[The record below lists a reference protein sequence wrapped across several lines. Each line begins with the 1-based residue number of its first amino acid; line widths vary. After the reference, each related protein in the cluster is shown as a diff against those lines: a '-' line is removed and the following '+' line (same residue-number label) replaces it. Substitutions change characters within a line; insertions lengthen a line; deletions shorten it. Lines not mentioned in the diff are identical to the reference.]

1 MTSLKGSKLTKAAV
15 FALGLTALPLSMP
28 AFSQTTPPP
37 PDRPADRPVV
47 TTTRD
52 HDDNRN
58 WDWLGLIGLLGLAGL
73 LGLRHPKHERV
84 VTHSTSSTQ
93 RP

>member
-1 MTSLKGSKLTKAAV
+1 MNPLKGSKLAKAAV
-15 FALGLTALPLSMP
+15 FTLGLTALPLSIP

-37 PDRPADRPVV
+37 PDRPVV
-47 TTTRD
+47 TTRD
-52 HDDNRN
+52 YDEDRD
-58 WDWLGLIGLLGLAGL
+58 WSWLGLLGLLGLAGL
-73 LGLRHPKHERV
+73 LGLRQTKHERV